1 MTCAFWR
8 PWDAV
13 DPKHDFEAPD
23 IPALPIDLERRP
35 LVEIGSSLYNMLQ
48 MVTAGGAQCMCVGLC
63 RKGLL
68 RMSGIVASEDIG
80 C

>member
-13 DPKHDFEAPD
+13 EAKHDLEEAPD
-23 IPALPIDLERRP
+23 VPALPIDLERRP
-35 LVEIGSSLYNMLQ
+35 LVEMGSSLLQ
-48 MVTAGGAQCMCVGLC
+48 MVTAGGAQRMCVGLC
-63 RKGLL
+63 RRGLL
-68 RMSGIVASEDIG
+68 IMSGIVASEDIG